1 MENGTTVFIDACD
14 FAVQKG
20 VLNPKILSDPV
31 GQVLEA
37 AKGVSVSRDE
47 ATLTGFDK
55 ARRTIPIDLEFE
67 QIIVGVERFRTARKP
82 QDRLADLRAL
92 RRTNIQKSITR
103 LEYLRGA
110 PIVDVQCRYFA
121 YARQVSFAIQ
131 RVKCRRM

>member
-1 MENGTTVFIDACD
+1 LENGTTVFIDACD

-82 QDRLADLRAL
+82 HGVQVWEDEHS
-92 RRTNIQKSITR
+92 K
-103 LEYLRGA
+103 EYNAFG
-110 PIVDVQCRYFA
+110 I
-121 YARQVSFAIQ
+121 SQ
-131 RVKCRRM
+131 RCTYR